1 MDNKI
6 KEHFK
11 NHNKSEV
18 FQTSDGFLFHK
29 DFDAKAHAGSLKDK
43 TVTRFERSGVELK
56 KDEPETG
63 VQASTGTGKEEVKA
77 TKTPT
82 KAKTPAA
89 DKKAGGKGAKGAKAP
104 KVESENNT
112 NPDATGEGVGTES
125 K

>member
-29 DFDAKAHAGSLKDK
+29 DFDAKAHAGSLKDR
-43 TVTRFERSGVELK
+43 TVTRFERGSVDLK

-63 VQASTGTGKEEVKA
+63 AQASTEKDKKAVKEPKTLQKVKA
-77 TKTPT
+77 
-82 KAKTPAA
+82 PAA
-89 DKKAGGKGAKGAKAP
+89 DKKAGGKASKAQ
-104 KVESENNT
+104 KAETGNNK
-112 NPDATGEGVGTES
+112 NPDATGEGAGTES